1 MSLQTPT
8 TIRARQWKLI
18 SQGEDTSRAGVS
30 SLDTSIKR
38 PTIVGLVVKPI
49 GKPSAGNRHARF
61 DERGWETGRWPS
73 APSYRAHPQLYLL
86 LRPLPGQWQFDPR
99 QETFGVAELARGISP
114 RAAHRSAHKP
124 LDLYGSCHRAKAA
137 AFVEREAPAGE
148 PVGPTQQRRFPWST
162 GPA

>member
-8 TIRARQWKLI
+8 KIRVRQWKLI

-61 DERGWETGRWPS
+61 DERGWETERWPQ
-73 APSYRAHPQLYLL
+73 APSYRAHPM
-86 LRPLPGQWQFDPR
+86 
-99 QETFGVAELARGISP
+99 I
-114 RAAHRSAHKP
+114 
-124 LDLYGSCHRAKAA
+124 
-137 AFVEREAPAGE
+137 
-148 PVGPTQQRRFPWST
+148 VGPMTTTSGRSGLGDPSAIQALPRTIGTPWC
-162 GPA
+162 A